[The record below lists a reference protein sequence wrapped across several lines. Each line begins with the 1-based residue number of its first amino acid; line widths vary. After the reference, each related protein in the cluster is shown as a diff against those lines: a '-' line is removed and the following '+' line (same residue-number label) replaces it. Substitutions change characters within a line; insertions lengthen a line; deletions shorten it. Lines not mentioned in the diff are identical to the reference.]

1 MAKGQYSAQVIWQ
14 GRLGGFVYKKD
25 AFGEQVI
32 SIYKGKPRDPKTE
45 SQQLTRS
52 KLGLLSSLGHIFLP
66 ATRLGLKT
74 YGAENKIFPSNAFFK
89 LNYGNLTGTAPDNV
103 SIDPS
108 KIVCAWGNLTGVVF
122 SSTIGT
128 STPGTLTVSVTD
140 INAEVFDA
148 SSNDSIYCFV
158 FCPDAKAGVLS
169 AAAHRTDGATLSV
182 RYPNSW
188 SGLEVHVYGFV
199 IGGSDETI
207 GTASQ
212 SEYIGHAELG

>member
-45 SQQLTRS
+45 AQLLARA
-52 KLGLLSSLGHIFLP
+52 KFGLLTGIGNIFSP
-66 ATRLGLKT
+66 ATVLGMKH
-74 YGAENKIFPSNAFFK
+74 YAAGKGMYPANVFVKK
-89 LNYGNLTGTAPDNV
+89 NYGNVQGTAADNV

-108 KIVCAWGNLTGVVF
+108 KIVCSWGNLTGVVF
-122 SSTIGT
+122 SSSIGT

-140 INAEVFDA
+140 INAGIGKA
-148 SSNDSIYCFV
+148 SSEDSIYAFV
-158 FCPDAKAGVLS
+158 YCPDAKAGVLS
-169 AAAHRTDGATLSV
+169 AAAKRTDGATLSV

-199 IGGSDETI
+199 YSAAHDW
-207 GTASQ
+207 ASP
-212 SEYIGHAELG
+212 SEYIGHAELS